1 MLLPPGRTRGTSF
14 IMPSTPSP
22 IGPSALMH
30 SDIIISAHSLHGLY
44 ICTGPTNSSTMPPNH
59 RPQTLKQAKKAY
71 RKSGATVHHLSE
83 SELAIIERRI
93 VLQERADRMKER
105 EARRKANIKRKE
117 ERNQRERETR
127 ARMGIKEPVKEGIT
141 HVGPSQL
148 SLGGFLGA
156 GEKRKRE
163 GEEEEGYDGSRVTI
177 GPTRAESGFRKEQGG
192 VECHNTP
199 TQRTPWRNPLKVIPA
214 NLTALKTP
222 SEDSAKADML
232 VAKVSG
238 LTRMALPSSSQNCS
252 QPTGRSPLS
261 RTQQRIPPATAQR
274 LGSKIPKEVSDKHE
288 NCQVMVMAPP
298 PSRIP
303 LQGPPPKP
311 CTQPKPLRQPKG
323 ADITTQG
330 SVKMESCEVTSM
342 APPPRRAVAQCR
354 PCATKIPQKPSVTA
368 PSIHLPGTNDECW
381 DDFFVSGT
389 QIAREL
395 SPPAVK
401 AISDGP
407 PAASLQSHASAPR
420 PTGSKSETAYPRSRP
435 ISKLPLPA
443 RLPSQTRQAPLM
455 TPKDDTAGLLD
466 LISTQDLDFSGILTQ
481 APHIVHDDT
490 DNLLAQI
497 SSQDLDFSGELTQA
511 APQAP
516 STVSSD
522 FDEDLT
528 EEDLEDVALEF
539 ERECTMAKSRTTTPH
554 SQRTNPE
561 TQEDRSKEP
570 QRTQS
575 SATNSKPSSSA
586 NITAI
591 LTSKNEG
598 GSETHAYDQAAESY
612 LDHPQLQA
620 HPPKHPHNP
629 QVQHPPSD
637 SDDDRGNL
645 DEYTFDN
652 DISPDA
658 HPKKDI
664 DIVTTHGNSEKTI
677 KTEKNIILHFP
688 RTCSQE
694 AKLAAEYDIFELS
707 TQDLRELEA

>member
-1 MLLPPGRTRGTSF
+1 
-14 IMPSTPSP
+14 MPSTPSL
-22 IGPSALMH
+22 IEPSALMH

-44 ICTGPTNSSTMPPNH
+44 ICTDPTISFTMPPNH

-71 RKSGATVHHLSE
+71 RKSGATVHLSE

-127 ARMGIKEPVKEGIT
+127 ARMGIKEPVKEGIA

-148 SLGGFLGA
+148 SLGGFLGP

-214 NLTALKTP
+214 NLIARKIP
-222 SEDSAKADML
+222 SEDSAKADTL
-232 VAKVSG
+232 VAKVAG
-238 LTRMALPSSSQNCS
+238 LTRMASPSSSQNCF
-252 QPTGRSPLS
+252 QPRSPLS
-261 RTQQRIPPATAQR
+261 HAQQRIPPATAQR
-274 LGSKIPKEVSDKHE
+274 LGFKIPKEVSDKHE
-288 NCQVMVMAPP
+288 DYQVMVMAPP

-303 LQGPPPKP
+303 PQGPPRKP
-311 CTQPKPLRQPKG
+311 CPQPKPLRQPNG

-330 SVKMESCEVTSM
+330 SVKMESCQYTSM
-342 APPPRRAVAQCR
+342 APPPRRAIAQCR
-354 PCATKIPQKPSVTA
+354 PCDTKIPQKPSVTA
-368 PSIHLPGTNDECW
+368 PSINLPGTNEECW

-407 PAASLQSHASAPR
+407 PGACLQSHASALH
-420 PTGSKSETAYPRSRP
+420 PTGSKSETAYPKSRP
-435 ISKLPLPA
+435 KSNLPLPA
-443 RLPSQTRQAPLM
+443 RPPSQTRKVPLM
-455 TPKDDTAGLLD
+455 TPKDDTAGLLN

-481 APHIVHDDT
+481 APPHIVRDDT
-490 DNLLAQI
+490 DDLLAQI

-522 FDEDLT
+522 FNEDLT

-539 ERECTMAKSRTTTPH
+539 ERESTMAKSRTTTPH
-554 SQRTNPE
+554 SQRTKPE
-561 TQEDRSKEP
+561 TAEEARDREP
-570 QRTQS
+570 QHIQFSTK
-575 SATNSKPSSSA
+575 NSKPSSSA
-586 NITAI
+586 NIAAI
-591 LTSKNEG
+591 HNSNNES
-598 GSETHAYDQAAESY
+598 GSGTHAPNQAVEGY
-612 LDHPQLQA
+612 HDLPQPQQ
-620 HPPKHPHNP
+620 HPPNHSHDH
-629 QVQHPPSD
+629 QLLHPPSD
-637 SDDDRGNL
+637 SDDDWGNV

-652 DISPDA
+652 DIIPDKN
-658 HPKKDI
+658 PKQD
-664 DIVTTHGNSEKTI
+664 VEKQPEQADSDKKI
-677 KTEKNIILHFP
+677 KTEKNIIFHVP